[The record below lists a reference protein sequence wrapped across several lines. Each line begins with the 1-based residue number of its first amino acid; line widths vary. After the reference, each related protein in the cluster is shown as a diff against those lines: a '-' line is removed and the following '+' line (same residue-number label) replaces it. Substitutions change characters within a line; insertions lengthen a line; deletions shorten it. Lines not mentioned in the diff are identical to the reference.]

1 MKKSIKA
8 PLISVLMPA
17 YNAEKYLREAI
28 DSILG
33 QTFTDFE
40 FIIVNDGSTDA
51 SREIILS
58 YKDRRIRLV
67 GNEYNMGLIKSL
79 NKGLNYAGGEYIA
92 RMDADDISL
101 PERFAAQVSF
111 MEKHPEIGI
120 CGTWVA
126 NIGKGSGKSWTPPID
141 DATIQCQLLFNV
153 PLVHPSVMMR
163 RSLFTDFDLLY
174 ADYPHA
180 EDYALW
186 RQASL
191 YTKFANIPQI
201 LLSYRH
207 HDCQVG
213 QVHRIEQI
221 SSTKRVHRD
230 LLKRLGMHPTEAEI
244 ELHSALGESRL
255 LSDRKFIERA
265 NNWLKRLYLANQHSN
280 IYPEPIFSRVL
291 SERRFWRFPFRMSP
305 RKSLQLAILTLCPP
319 IVYTALRQL
328 WNMTHTRTVKGI
340 GKSYNG

>member
-1 MKKSIKA
+1 MSHHDCKV
-8 PLISVLMPA
+8 SVLMPV
-17 YNAEKYLREAI
+17 YNGEKHLKEAVE
-28 DSILG
+28 SILN
-33 QTFTDFE
+33 QTYSNFE
-40 FIIVNDGSTDA
+40 FIIINDGSTDGTA
-51 SREIILS
+51 EILER
-58 YKDRRIRLV
+58 YRQRDYRIQVYGQSNHGLV
-67 GNEYNMGLIKSL
+67 MSL
-79 NKGLNYAGGEYIA
+79 NRGLELAQGKYIA

-126 NIGKGSGKSWTPPID
+126 NIGKGSAKSWTPPID
-141 DATIQCQLLFNV
+141 DATIRCQLLFNV

-163 RSLFTDFDLLY
+163 RSLFSDLNLRYPDY
-174 ADYPHA
+174 AHG

-186 RQASL
+186 AQASL
-191 YTKFANIPQI
+191 CTKFANIPQV
-201 LLSYRH
+201 LFAYRH

-213 QVHRIEQI
+213 QVYRMAQI
-221 SSTKRVHRD
+221 TATKHVHRN
-230 LLKRLGMHPTEAEI
+230 LLERLGMHPTEEEM
-244 ELHSALGESRL
+244 ELHSALGESRF
-255 LSDRKFIERA
+255 LSDRKFIAQA
-265 NNWLKRLYLANQHSN
+265 NAWLIRLDLANQHSN

-291 SERRFWRFPFRMSP
+291 SERRFWRFPFKMSP